1 MLLKLSDKISE
12 CLAHAA
18 DARELANAA
27 IDLGHKADH
36 LDMERRWLR
45 LVESYRFVEQAHLF
59 LQDANA
65 RWLPAAETLPQTGV
79 LVVICPTTGR
89 KFSTGILTDTDSLAL
104 LPQELIRSR
113 CPHCDDAHAWET
125 KDARLVAALPLNQ
138 WVEFARSEVIMPIGE
153 LTSIARRFYTLA
165 RKTSDPIMKERLT
178 ILADGYLEQADELKR
193 QPMVIQT
200 AYWTSDTRP
209 CGARIKV
216 AP

>member
-1 MLLKLSDKISE
+1 MLLQLSDKISE

-18 DARELANAA
+18 DARELANTA
-27 IDLGHKADH
+27 IDLGRKADH

-45 LVESYRFVEQAHLF
+45 LVESYRFVEQANLF
-59 LQDANA
+59 LQDAHA
-65 RWLPAAETLPQTGV
+65 RWLPAAETLPETGV

-138 WVEFARSEVIMPIGE
+138 WVEFARSEVIMPIEE

-165 RKTSDPIMKERLT
+165 RKTSDPITKERLT
-178 ILADGYLEQADELKR
+178 ILADSYLEQADQLKCQR
-193 QPMVIQT
+193 TVTQ
-200 AYWTSDTRP
+200 A
-209 CGARIKV
+209 A
-216 AP
+216 

>member
-1 MLLKLSDKISE
+1 MLLQLWDKISE

-18 DARELANAA
+18 DARELANTA
-27 IDLGHKADH
+27 IDLGRKADH

-45 LVESYRFVEQAHLF
+45 LVESYRFVEQANLF
-59 LQDANA
+59 LQDAHA
-65 RWLPAAETLPQTGV
+65 RWLPAAETLPETGV

-138 WVEFARSEVIMPIGE
+138 WVEFARSEVIMPIEE

-165 RKTSDPIMKERLT
+165 RKTSDPIAKERLT
-178 ILADGYLEQADELKR
+178 ILADSYLEQADQLKCQR
-193 QPMVIQT
+193 TVTQ
-200 AYWTSDTRP
+200 A
-209 CGARIKV
+209 A
-216 AP
+216 

>member
-1 MLLKLSDKISE
+1 MLLQLSDKISE

-18 DARELANAA
+18 DARELANTA
-27 IDLGHKADH
+27 IDLGRKADH

-45 LVESYRFVEQAHLF
+45 LVESYRFVEQANLF
-59 LQDANA
+59 LQDAHA
-65 RWLPAAETLPQTGV
+65 RWLPAAETLPETGV

-113 CPHCDDAHAWET
+113 CPHCNDAHAWET

-138 WVEFARSEVIMPIGE
+138 WVEFARSEVIMPIEE

-165 RKTSDPIMKERLT
+165 RKTSDPIAKERLT
-178 ILADGYLEQADELKR
+178 ILADSYLEQADQLKCQR
-193 QPMVIQT
+193 TVTQ
-200 AYWTSDTRP
+200 A
-209 CGARIKV
+209 A
-216 AP
+216 

>member
-1 MLLKLSDKISE
+1 MLLQLSDKISE

-18 DARELANAA
+18 DARELANTA
-27 IDLGHKADH
+27 IDLGRKADH

-45 LVESYRFVEQAHLF
+45 LVESYRFVEQANLF
-59 LQDANA
+59 LQDAHA
-65 RWLPAAETLPQTGV
+65 RWLPAAEGLPEIGV

-138 WVEFARSEVIMPIGE
+138 WVEFARSEVIMPIEE

-165 RKTSDPIMKERLT
+165 RKTSDPIAKERLT
-178 ILADGYLEQADELKR
+178 ILADSYLEQADQLKCQR
-193 QPMVIQT
+193 TVTQ
-200 AYWTSDTRP
+200 A
-209 CGARIKV
+209 A
-216 AP
+216 

>member
-1 MLLKLSDKISE
+1 MSSWCCPMLLQLWDKISE
-12 CLAHAA
+12 CLANAA
-18 DARELANAA
+18 DARELANTA
-27 IDLGHKADH
+27 IDLGSKDDN

-45 LVESYRFVEQAHLF
+45 LVESYRFVEQANLF
-59 LQDANA
+59 LQDAHA
-65 RWLPAAETLPQTGV
+65 RWLPAAETLPETGV

-138 WVEFARSEVIMPIGE
+138 WVEFARSEVIMPIEE

-165 RKTSDPIMKERLT
+165 RKTSDPIAEVVPLS
-178 ILADGYLEQADELKR
+178 G
-193 QPMVIQT
+193 T
-200 AYWTSDTRP
+200 A
-209 CGARIKV
+209 G
-216 AP
+216 

>member
-1 MLLKLSDKISE
+1 MSSWCCPMLLQLSDKISE

-18 DARELANAA
+18 DARELANTA
-27 IDLGHKADH
+27 IDLGRKADH

-45 LVESYRFVEQAHLF
+45 LVESYRFVEQANLF
-59 LQDANA
+59 LQDAHA
-65 RWLPAAETLPQTGV
+65 RWLPAAETLPETGV

-138 WVEFARSEVIMPIGE
+138 WVEFARSEVIMPIEE

-165 RKTSDPIMKERLT
+165 RKTSDPIAKERLT
-178 ILADGYLEQADELKR
+178 ILADSYLEQADQLKCQR
-193 QPMVIQT
+193 TVTQ
-200 AYWTSDTRP
+200 A
-209 CGARIKV
+209 A
-216 AP
+216 

>member
-1 MLLKLSDKISE
+1 MLLQLWDKISE

-18 DARELANAA
+18 DARELANTA
-27 IDLGHKADH
+27 IDLGRKADH

-45 LVESYRFVEQAHLF
+45 LVESYRFVEQANLF
-59 LQDANA
+59 LQDAHA
-65 RWLPAAETLPQTGV
+65 RWLPAAETLPETGV

-138 WVEFARSEVIMPIGE
+138 WVEFARSEVIMPIEE
-153 LTSIARRFYTLA
+153 LTIIARRFYTLA
-165 RKTSDPIMKERLT
+165 RKTSDPIAKERLT
-178 ILADGYLEQADELKR
+178 ILADSYLEQADQLKCQR
-193 QPMVIQT
+193 TVTQ
-200 AYWTSDTRP
+200 A
-209 CGARIKV
+209 A
-216 AP
+216 

>member
-1 MLLKLSDKISE
+1 MLLQLSDKISE

-18 DARELANAA
+18 DARELANTA
-27 IDLGHKADH
+27 IDLGRKADH

-45 LVESYRFVEQAHLF
+45 LVESYRFVEQANLF
-59 LQDANA
+59 LQDAHA
-65 RWLPAAETLPQTGV
+65 RWLPAAEGLPETGV

-138 WVEFARSEVIMPIGE
+138 WVEFARSEVIMPIEE

-165 RKTSDPIMKERLT
+165 RKTSDPIAKERLT
-178 ILADGYLEQADELKR
+178 ILADSYLEQADQLKCQR
-193 QPMVIQT
+193 TVTQ
-200 AYWTSDTRP
+200 A
-209 CGARIKV
+209 A
-216 AP
+216 

>member
-1 MLLKLSDKISE
+1 MLLQLSDKISE

-18 DARELANAA
+18 DARELANTA
-27 IDLGHKADH
+27 IDLGRKADH

-45 LVESYRFVEQAHLF
+45 LVESYRFVEQANLF
-59 LQDANA
+59 LQDAHA
-65 RWLPAAETLPQTGV
+65 RWLPAAETLPETGV

-138 WVEFARSEVIMPIGE
+138 WVEFARSEVIMPIEE

-165 RKTSDPIMKERLT
+165 RKTSDPIAKERLT
-178 ILADGYLEQADELKR
+178 ILADSYLEQADQLKCQR
-193 QPMVIQT
+193 TVTQ
-200 AYWTSDTRP
+200 A
-209 CGARIKV
+209 A
-216 AP
+216 

>member
-27 IDLGHKADH
+27 IDLGRKADY
-36 LDMERRWLR
+36 LDMERRWIR
-45 LVESYRFVEQAHLF
+45 LVESYRFVEQANLF
-59 LQDANA
+59 LQDAHA
-65 RWLPAAETLPQTGV
+65 RWLPAAETLPETGV

-138 WVEFARSEVIMPIGE
+138 WVEFARSEVIMPIEE

-165 RKTSDPIMKERLT
+165 RKTSDPIAKERLT
-178 ILADGYLEQADELKR
+178 ILADSYLEQADQLKCQR
-193 QPMVIQT
+193 TVTQ
-200 AYWTSDTRP
+200 A
-209 CGARIKV
+209 A
-216 AP
+216 